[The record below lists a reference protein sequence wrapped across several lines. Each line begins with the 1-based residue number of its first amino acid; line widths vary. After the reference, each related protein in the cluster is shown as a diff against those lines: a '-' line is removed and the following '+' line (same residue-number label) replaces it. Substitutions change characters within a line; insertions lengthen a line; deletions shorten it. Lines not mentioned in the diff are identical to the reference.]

1 MALHSKESLTIWK
14 RNANNICTTKSCWWM
29 FVILTSF
36 LVAQKYVHNLYFSKY
51 HLSWKMGSIKSQI
64 PFDLE
69 TFFKFTTSKQLIFAI
84 MLWCLIMYT
93 TLSLYCRNY
102 KLCLDRKL
110 ALPYVCVRYFHR
122 QFSMCLNNL
131 LVVHVL
137 IIPWNFTSN
146 RYSRAPGKL
155 FMTGIIVH

>member
-1 MALHSKESLTIWK
+1 MTLHSKESLTIWK
-14 RNANNICTTKSCWWM
+14 RNAHNICTTKSIMLMNLCCTY
-29 FVILTSF
+29 IL
-36 LVAQKYVHNLYFSKY
+36 
-51 HLSWKMGSIKSQI
+51 
-64 PFDLE
+64 LE

-146 RYSRAPGKL
+146 RYSKAPANYL
-155 FMTGIIVH
+155 WQEL

>member
-14 RNANNICTTKSCWWM
+14 RNANNICTTKSCWWIC
-29 FVILTSF
+29 VISR
-36 LVAQKYVHNLYFSKY
+36 N
-51 HLSWKMGSIKSQI
+51 I
-64 PFDLE
+64 
-69 TFFKFTTSKQLIFAI
+69 FKFITFKQLIFAI

-137 IIPWNFTSN
+137 IIPWNFTSS
-146 RYSRAPGKL
+146 RYSRAPANYL
-155 FMTGIIVH
+155 WQEFIRSRS

>member
-1 MALHSKESLTIWK
+1 MTLHSKESLTIWK
-14 RNANNICTTKSCWWM
+14 RNANNICTTKSIMLMNLCY
-29 FVILTSF
+29 VLTS
-36 LVAQKYVHNLYFSKY
+36 
-51 HLSWKMGSIKSQI
+51 
-64 PFDLE
+64 LE
-69 TFFKFTTSKQLIFAI
+69 TLFKFTTSKQLIFAI

-146 RYSRAPGKL
+146 RYSRAPANYL
-155 FMTGIIVH
+155 WQEL

>member
-1 MALHSKESLTIWK
+1 MTLHSKESLTIWK
-14 RNANNICTTKSCWWM
+14 RNANNICTTKSIM
-29 FVILTSF
+29 LM
-36 LVAQKYVHNLYFSKY
+36 NLCCTY
-51 HLSWKMGSIKSQI
+51 
-64 PFDLE
+64 LE

-146 RYSRAPGKL
+146 RYSRAPANYL
-155 FMTGIIVH
+155 WQEL

>member
-1 MALHSKESLTIWK
+1 MTLHSKESLTIWK
-14 RNANNICTTKSCWWM
+14 RNANNICTTKSFCWI
-29 FVILTSF
+29 FVILIS
-36 LVAQKYVHNLYFSKY
+36 
-51 HLSWKMGSIKSQI
+51 
-64 PFDLE
+64 LE

-146 RYSRAPGKL
+146 RYSRAPANYL
-155 FMTGIIVH
+155 WQEL

>member
-1 MALHSKESLTIWK
+1 MTLHSKESLTIWK
-14 RNANNICTTKSCWWM
+14 RNANNIC
-29 FVILTSF
+29 IDESF
-36 LVAQKYVHNLYFSKY
+36 LYLHPCQS
-51 HLSWKMGSIKSQI
+51 
-64 PFDLE
+64 LE

-146 RYSRAPGKL
+146 RYSRAPANYL
-155 FMTGIIVH
+155 WQEL

>member
-1 MALHSKESLTIWK
+1 MTLHSKESLTIWK
-14 RNANNICTTKSCWWM
+14 RNANNICTTKSCWWI
-29 FVILTSF
+29 FVILTS
-36 LVAQKYVHNLYFSKY
+36 
-51 HLSWKMGSIKSQI
+51 LS
-64 PFDLE
+64 FLE

-146 RYSRAPGKL
+146 RYSRAPANYL
-155 FMTGIIVH
+155 WQEL